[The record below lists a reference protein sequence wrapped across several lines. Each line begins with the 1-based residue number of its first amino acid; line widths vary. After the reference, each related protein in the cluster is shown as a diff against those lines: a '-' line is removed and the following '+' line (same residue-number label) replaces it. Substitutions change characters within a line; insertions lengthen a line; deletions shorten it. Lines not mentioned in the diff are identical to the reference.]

1 MSDHTDTTQDF
12 LNPMIDYV
20 FKKIFGREDHK
31 AILIRFLNDFL
42 AGESDRIVDL
52 RVLNPINDKEY
63 PKDKETTLDIKAKVS
78 DGRYVNIEV
87 QLMEDITM
95 VKRTLFYWGE
105 TYTRQL
111 GTGMVYHQ
119 LAETIMINILSYELL
134 PHDEIHSTYHITH
147 DRNHQRLVEDLEIH
161 FVELPKL
168 LKSPQKLSDE
178 IKTWLLFLT
187 DPGNKGL
194 AKKSKEVKEVEMAI
208 DLLKEM
214 SQSEEERMR
223 AASRE
228 RFLRDKATLYE
239 SGRIKGLVEGEEI
252 GLRKGEELGMKKIV
266 VNMLKKGKDAE
277 SISESTDI
285 SIEMIKKIMRE
296 LKNH

>member
-1 MSDHTDTTQDF
+1 M
-12 LNPMIDYV
+12 
-20 FKKIFGREDHK
+20 
-31 AILIRFLNDFL
+31 
-42 AGESDRIVDL
+42 
-52 RVLNPINDKEY
+52 
-63 PKDKETTLDIKAKVS
+63 
-78 DGRYVNIEV
+78 
-87 QLMEDITM
+87 
-95 VKRTLFYWGE
+95 
-105 TYTRQL
+105 
-111 GTGMVYHQ
+111 
-119 LAETIMINILSYELL
+119 
-134 PHDEIHSTYHITH
+134 
-147 DRNHQRLVEDLEIH
+147 VEDLEIH

-252 GLRKGEELGMKKIV
+252 GLRKGEELGLHRGRVEGEELGLRKGEELGMKKIV

-277 SISESTDI
+277 SISETTGI
-285 SIEMIKKIMRE
+285 SIGMIKKIMAE
-296 LKNH
+296 Q